1 VSSVVSVN
9 LLATVLGV
17 GVAEAGVVVVVTAG
31 VGVVVEAGRGGG
43 VELKVVMC
51 VDAHKAEG
59 PW

>member
-1 VSSVVSVN
+1 MVSVD

-31 VGVVVEAGRGGG
+31 VGVMVEAGRGGG
-43 VELKVVMC
+43 VELKGVVF

>member
-1 VSSVVSVN
+1 MVPLQSPCKTENNDESSV
-9 LLATVLGV
+9 A
-17 GVAEAGVVVVVTAG
+17 AG

-43 VELKVVMC
+43 VELKGVVF

>member
-1 VSSVVSVN
+1 MVSVN

-43 VELKVVMC
+43 VELKGVVF

-59 PW
+59 P

>member
-1 VSSVVSVN
+1 MVSVN
-9 LLATVLGV
+9 LLVTVLGV
-17 GVAEAGVVVVVTAG
+17 GVAEAGVVVVMAAG

-43 VELKVVMC
+43 VELKGVVF